1 MSSQKP
7 SRSFQGRVNHAQGQ
21 LFEWRIEAALRRY
34 QQSGE
39 AVVEKTPEPM
49 RPLQRLEGGRFL
61 AVFEK
66 PAQPDYKGTLRGGRA
81 VVFEAKHTST
91 GRMTQDRVTGEQ
103 AKRLDQHQQAG
114 ALCFVVCGFGQDVY
128 RIPWKLWRSMQSAFG
143 RKYITPQDVEE
154 YRVPQGKGGV
164 LLLLDGGLWR

>member
-21 LFEWRIEAALRRY
+21 LFEGRIEAALRRY
-34 QQSGE
+34 QQRGE

-103 AKRLDQHQQAG
+103 AKRLDQHQRAG
-114 ALCFVVCGFGQDVY
+114 GTLLCGVRFWAGC
-128 RIPWKLWRSMQSAFG
+128 IPHPLEAVEIHAISFWAKIHNATG
-143 RKYITPQDVEE
+143 RG
-154 YRVPQGKGGV
+154 RV
-164 LLLLDGGLWR
+164 